1 MSAAIRLQ
9 RLRAAFRGFQDDAPS
24 EPGSANR
31 FAEAAL
37 ERHKQQGMELAIRA
51 RWLALG
57 VFALMLPVVN
67 PNWSVI
73 YYEVLLLAV
82 AAIGWMQR
90 RVARVGRAPLEI
102 ALIFADFAVL
112 TIAVSVPNP
121 LSALDWPAAMVYRES
136 GFKYFFVLLA
146 FGTLAYSWRTVRGI
160 GNVAALL
167 WLVTLALAWWLAEAD
182 PALTQAALT
191 AFGMV
196 PGMADFLDPNSF
208 QFHIRI
214 QEVVVF
220 VVVAWILAAS
230 VRRSNRLLLEHAALE
245 RERAN
250 LARYFS
256 PNVVEEL
263 SRNDEPLKRIRS
275 QEIAVLFVD
284 IVDFTR
290 FAAQRPPEEVIA
302 TLRQFHQRM
311 EAEVFRHGGTLDKY
325 LGDGLMATFGTPI
338 AGPEDALNALRCA
351 RAMIESMVEWNAGR
365 VASGESPIRAGFG
378 LHYGPA
384 VLGDIGANR
393 LEFAVIGDTV
403 NVASRIEALTRP
415 LQVSLA
421 ASDELVSRVRRETPG
436 ADDPAGDLVKHDG
449 QSIRGL
455 DRRFTVWTLA

>member
-1 MSAAIRLQ
+1 
-9 RLRAAFRGFQDDAPS
+9 
-24 EPGSANR
+24 
-31 FAEAAL
+31 
-37 ERHKQQGMELAIRA
+37 MELAVRA
-51 RWLALG
+51 RWLALL
-57 VFALMLPVVN
+57 VLALMLPIVN
-67 PNWSVI
+67 PNWSVL
-73 YYEVLLLAV
+73 YYEALLLAV

-90 RVARVGRAPLEI
+90 RVARVGRSPLEI
-102 ALIFADFAVL
+102 ALIFADFLVL
-112 TIAVSVPNP
+112 TIAVAVPNP
-121 LSALDWPAAMVYRES
+121 LSGHDWPVAMVYREG
-136 GFKYFFVLLA
+136 GFKYFFLLLA

-160 GNVAALL
+160 GSVTALL
-167 WLVTLALAWWLAEAD
+167 WLLTLGIAWWLSSGD
-182 PALTQAALT
+182 PALTEAAWT
-191 AFGMV
+191 AFAAM
-196 PGMADFLDPNSF
+196 PELAELLDPNSF

-214 QEVVVF
+214 QETVVF
-220 VVVAWILAAS
+220 VVVAWILATS
-230 VRRSNRLLLEHAALE
+230 VRRSNRLLLEHAAVE

-275 QEIAVLFVD
+275 QDIAVLFVD

-290 FAAQRPPEEVIA
+290 FASGRDPEEVIA
-302 TLRQFHQRM
+302 VLRQFHQRM

-351 RAMIESMVEWNAGR
+351 RAMIESMADWNAGR
-365 VASGESPIRAGFG
+365 IANGESAIRAGFG

-384 VLGDIGANR
+384 VLGDIGVNR

-415 LQVSLA
+415 LKVSLA
-421 ASDELVSRVRRETPG
+421 ASDELVSRVRRETAAAG
-436 ADDPAGDLVKHDG
+436 DPAYDLVKHDD